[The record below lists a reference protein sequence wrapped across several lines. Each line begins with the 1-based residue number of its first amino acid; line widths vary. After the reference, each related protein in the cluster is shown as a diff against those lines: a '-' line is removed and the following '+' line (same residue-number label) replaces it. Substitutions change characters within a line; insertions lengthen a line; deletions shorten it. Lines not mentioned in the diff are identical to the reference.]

1 MNDGRSIPSVTQ
13 RPEESDRRE
22 DIILIPPDEIKLL
35 EGEMLDEFHQNLL
48 RHREAMRK
56 LQIIRN
62 NVRRIE
68 HENVTCGILV
78 FTIVFA
84 VLLYSLSTRA

>member
-1 MNDGRSIPSVTQ
+1 MQAEHSIPSTT
-13 RPEESDRRE
+13 RRE
-22 DIILIPPDEIKLL
+22 EDVILIPPDEIKLL

-56 LQIIRN
+56 LRIIRN

-78 FTIVFA
+78 FVIVFA
-84 VLLYSLSTRA
+84 VLLYSLTRSPR